1 MKVRKNH
8 LHGDVLAREV
18 IGLTMT
24 LSTLSLCGSTKE
36 IPNPIKF
43 VCIQLEGCDT
53 TPTFLLDSPPEGQ
66 YPRRKTPVVQGEAL
80 CIRESSFGYTGM

>member
-8 LHGDVLAREV
+8 LRGDVLAREV

-24 LSTLSLCGSTKE
+24 LSTLSTLSLCGLTKE

-43 VCIQLEGCDT
+43 VVYSSKAVILLRLSFSIPRLKANIQGARH
-53 TPTFLLDSPPEGQ
+53 Q
-66 YPRRKTPVVQGEAL
+66 
-80 CIRESSFGYTGM
+80 

>member
-43 VCIQLEGCDT
+43 VCLQLEGCDT
-53 TPTFLLDSPPEGQ
+53 TPTSFSI
-66 YPRRKTPVVQGEAL
+66 PRLKANIQGA
-80 CIRESSFGYTGM
+80 RHQ